1 LLNIRVEEKWLTP
14 SDINHFMQT
23 ICNNCTLICAEHWT
37 DDSCIIFT
45 QTRNLSWLV
54 CRLCHKFWY
63 REWTLGQMEKKLAV
77 LTAERFKSK
86 TTVTQ
91 IRGGIVV

>member
-1 LLNIRVEEKWLTP
+1 
-14 SDINHFMQT
+14 
-23 ICNNCTLICAEHWT
+23 
-37 DDSCIIFT
+37 
-45 QTRNLSWLV
+45 
-54 CRLCHKFWY
+54 
-63 REWTLGQMEKKLAV
+63 MEKKLAV